1 MWPKKWELL
10 FIALWRILPEW
21 VLFLLERL
29 PSRTTMRRKRFR
41 DVATKVSRLIFE
53 KQLIEVANDPNP
65 SEKDIVNVLGMWDM
79 LHQ

>member
-10 FIALWRILPEW
+10 FNALWHILPEW
-21 VLFLLERL
+21 VLFLLKRL
-29 PSRTTMRRKRFR
+29 PSRTAMRLKRFR

-65 SEKDIVNVLGMWDM
+65 SEKDIVNVLGMWVM